1 MIGSPLNPLM
11 ITPGTKPNVNGESFA
26 IRMMAAAN
34 CANRQAPGTIG
45 RFPRDPPEVRI
56 AWGSAVDGKQ
66 IRFQYES
73 LTAELCLG
81 MAVAGVS
88 TLIGIGLV
96 IVFA

>member
-1 MIGSPLNPLM
+1 
-11 ITPGTKPNVNGESFA
+11 
-26 IRMMAAAN
+26 
-34 CANRQAPGTIG
+34 
-45 RFPRDPPEVRI
+45 
-56 AWGSAVDGKQ
+56 VDGKQ
-66 IRFQYES
+66 IRFQYEI

>member
-1 MIGSPLNPLM
+1 M
-11 ITPGTKPNVNGESFA
+11 
-26 IRMMAAAN
+26 
-34 CANRQAPGTIG
+34 
-45 RFPRDPPEVRI
+45 
-56 AWGSAVDGKQ
+56 DGKQ

-81 MAVAGVS
+81 IAVAGVS